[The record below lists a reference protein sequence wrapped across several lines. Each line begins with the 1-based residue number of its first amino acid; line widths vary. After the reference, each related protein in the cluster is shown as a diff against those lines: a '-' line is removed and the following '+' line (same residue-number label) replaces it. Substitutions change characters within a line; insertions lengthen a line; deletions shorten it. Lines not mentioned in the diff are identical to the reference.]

1 MASSD
6 PRTATEGQWE
16 DLIDKVKDKA
26 DLVDVPTIQMT
37 TTDPGEGAP
46 LADGHFIAVYG
57 GSTQVGTSDIANGA
71 VTTAKFAQTAVNQAI
86 KTADNLTPS
95 ADTTAA
101 WRTLLP
107 NNGYYLT
114 WYNTGSRFT
123 NQPASYGFLET
134 IRHSNEIYQR
144 WYTQS
149 TGPKMYRAGNGNG
162 WYGGAST
169 AGTFRT
175 EVYTGLSNSV
185 NTTMISNNA
194 VTSAKIDFSTF
205 KMDAAQKASFSF
217 TAPAKGTLIV
227 IGFGSNMWGYGGGSI
242 RLAWKKTAGT
252 ASTSVIA
259 SGVIQG
265 GNTISRSYQTVVKSL
280 MTSGQTLTCELQKID
295 GSNPG
300 TTISDG
306 DCFYFLLFLPFQ

>member
-6 PRTATEGQWE
+6 PKIATEEQWE

-46 LADGHFIAVYG
+46 LTDGHFIAVYG
-57 GSTQVGTSDIANGA
+57 GSTQVGTSDIADGA
-71 VTTAKFAQTAVNQAI
+71 VTTAKFAQNAVNQAV
-86 KTADNLTPS
+86 KTADNLAPS
-95 ADTTAA
+95 ADTIAA

-114 WYNTGSRFT
+114 WYNTASRFT
-123 NQPASYGFLET
+123 NQPSQHGFLET
-134 IRHSNEIYQR
+134 IVHNNEVYQR

-149 TGPKMYRAGNGNG
+149 TGPKMYRAGNGTG

-185 NTTMISNNA
+185 NTAMIANSA
-194 VTSAKIDFSTF
+194 VTSAKIDWTT
-205 KMDAAQKASFSF
+205 M
-217 TAPAKGTLIV
+217 GR
-227 IGFGSNMWGYGGGSI
+227 Y
-242 RLAWKKTAGT
+242 
-252 ASTSVIA
+252 STSE
-259 SGVIQG
+259 Q
-265 GNTISRSYQTVVKSL
+265 VVGKWVD
-280 MTSGQTLTCELQKID
+280 GRNVYRKVLT
-295 GSNPG
+295 G
-300 TTISDG
+300 TTSSDNIQSLTHGISNLYAVISVGGFIVATNGAQPIPRVVPDG
-306 DCFYFLLFLPFQ
+306 EQTYGIGIGDIGPTSITNFQHYASQYKGRPYAIILDYIKTS